1 MKNSVIIIFI
11 FGWFD
16 LNMVGKEIYNVF
28 GIKVFDISI
37 YKVFYLENMFILDI
51 SVVWK
56 NEFFLFLNFEVQ
68 LNEIGLYEIFLE
80 VVDKVGEGGNIR
92 LVR

>member
-37 YKVFYLENMFILDI
+37 YKVFYLGNMFILDI

-56 NEFFLFLNFEVQ
+56 NKFFLFLNFEV
-68 LNEIGLYEIFLE
+68 
-80 VVDKVGEGGNIR
+80 
-92 LVR
+92 

>member
-37 YKVFYLENMFILDI
+37 YKVFYLGNMFILDI

-56 NEFFLFLNFEVQ
+56 NKFFYF
-68 LNEIGLYEIFLE
+68 
-80 VVDKVGEGGNIR
+80 
-92 LVR
+92 

>member
-1 MKNSVIIIFI
+1 MKNNVIIIFI

-16 LNMVGKEIYNVF
+16 LSLVGKEIYNVF
-28 GIKVFDISI
+28 GIKIFDISI

-56 NEFFLFLNFEVQ
+56 NEFFLFLNFEV
-68 LNEIGLYEIFLE
+68 
-80 VVDKVGEGGNIR
+80 
-92 LVR
+92 